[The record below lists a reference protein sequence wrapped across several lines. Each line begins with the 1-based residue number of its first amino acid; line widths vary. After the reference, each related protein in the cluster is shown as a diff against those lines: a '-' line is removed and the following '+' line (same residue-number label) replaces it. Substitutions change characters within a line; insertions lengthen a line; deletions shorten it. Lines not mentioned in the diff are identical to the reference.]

1 MKVTCCWGF
10 FDGTNSCLAL
20 KDPLKPTDEEKAA
33 AEKWAYDDQV
43 AQYLLLQ
50 WLPDSTVV
58 HMGPYLTAALR
69 WEQVTDEFT
78 AKSVY
83 VQNDLETTFY
93 DMRCL
98 RGGDV
103 HVFLR
108 SVQYKCEELVAAGVY
123 ITNKDYQRTVL

>member
-1 MKVTCCWGF
+1 MPSPSIEQLPANIPRLETDGSNWAIFIICFRKAMKVTCCWGF

-69 WEQVTDEFT
+69 WEQVTD
-78 AKSVY
+78 
-83 VQNDLETTFY
+83 
-93 DMRCL
+93 
-98 RGGDV
+98 
-103 HVFLR
+103 
-108 SVQYKCEELVAAGVY
+108 
-123 ITNKDYQRTVL
+123 